1 MGATL
6 SILGLYNYDPS
17 IFDGFTVP
25 AGMVRD
31 DVRDAI
37 LIECAELEILFPQP
51 ATMKMAISL
60 WSKSRLPQWEKLY
73 TTTVIEYNPI
83 ENYNRQETWSDSENG
98 SSTTTAT
105 KRTTGNDTQET
116 SLQGSNNTTTT
127 ENTSNSVVGFNGAT
141 GGGVG
146 ESLKDKQDVAGS
158 STATTTGSN
167 TGTTT
172 IDRTESDNGS
182 GSHDKTASHSGTV
195 KGNIGVTTT
204 QQMLAEE
211 RKISAFNMVD
221 YIVRDFKQR
230 FCIMVY

>member
-1 MGATL
+1 MSATL
-6 SILGLYNYDPS
+6 SILGLYNYDQS

-25 AGMVRD
+25 SGMVRD

-37 LIECAELEILFPQP
+37 LVECAELEILFPQP

-73 TTTVIEYNPI
+73 ATTVIEYNPI

-98 SSTTTAT
+98 SSSTTAT

-127 ENTSNSVVGFNGAT
+127 ENTSNSVVGFNGAA

-146 ESLKDKQDVAGS
+146 ESLKDKQDVSGG

-204 QQMLAEE
+204 QQMLEEE

-230 FCIMVY
+230 FCILVY